1 MELWIILFGIVSCLG
16 MGLTRWLVGQDQAR
30 ELPGMNPRDLEE
42 LLDALLSHSR
52 DAIVV
57 LNSQGRVVIWSKT
70 AQSVLGLQDDE
81 ALGKRLAEILP
92 CEELGQYGKIGPKEV
107 VEISYNSNEAGHIP
121 LEVSASR
128 ISIGGEPH
136 ELIILRD
143 VTQRRRN
150 ETELLRAKEEVE
162 SFNRELEQAITRANS
177 MAMEA
182 ELANAAKSAFL
193 ANMSHEIRT
202 PMNGIIGM
210 TGLLLDTHLTAE
222 QREYAQIIRNCA
234 ESLLSLINDILDFSK
249 IEAGKLDL
257 EILDFDLREALE
269 EVLEVFAF
277 KAEEKGLEFVCM
289 VEPDVPSLLR
299 GDPGRLRQVLL
310 NLVGNAIK
318 FTLHG
323 EVMVRVSLEAEAK
336 EKVTLLFQVKDTGIG
351 IPKDKQ
357 RLLFRPFT
365 QVDGSTTRKF
375 GGTGLGLS
383 ISKRLVEL
391 MGGTICVES
400 APGKGSVFSFTAVME
415 KQPLGQRPLH
425 PAILQLQG
433 KRVLVVDDHATNR
446 LLLKVLLEGWGCIC
460 KEAQRA
466 EQALGILVQAY
477 QQNMP
482 FHGAILDMLMPD
494 MDGDRLG
501 KAIKKD
507 SRLKDTLLIMLTSLG
522 RREDVN
528 RLREIGFA
536 GYLTKPVRSSQ
547 LLRCLEAVLVRGE
560 SYFLDTLPTT
570 TGCHTFSDKPGKNL
584 RILLV
589 EDNVTNQKVALGILQ
604 KLGYRAEAV
613 ANGKEALASLKSQPY
628 DLVFMDCQMP
638 EMDGYEATRFIREPT
653 TGVLN
658 PQVPIIAMTANA
670 MAGDRAKCMEAGMND
685 YVPKPVRAQDLQA
698 MIGKWAK
705 KACNSES
712 ESLRSQCFTPLVPE
726 VAKLSMEEDML
737 PVFDKDALLERLMGD
752 QELAMS
758 ILRGFLQ
765 ETPLQIN
772 SLRKALAQGD
782 AQAARRWAH
791 TIKGA
796 AGNVGAMLLREK
808 ASLLEQE
815 AKAEALDKA
824 NECMEALE
832 SSWET
837 FKEACGFAA
846 HELGG

>member
-1 MELWIILFGIVSCLG
+1 MELWIILLGVVSCLG
-16 MGLTRWLVGQDQAR
+16 LGLSRWLAGQDQAR
-30 ELPGMNPRDLEE
+30 ELPGMNPRDMEE
-42 LLDALLSHSR
+42 ILDALLNHSR

-70 AQSVLGLQDDE
+70 AQSVLGLQEDE
-81 ALGKRLAEILP
+81 ALGKRLVEILP
-92 CEELGQYGKIGPKEV
+92 CEELDQYGKIGPKEV
-107 VEISYNSNEAGHIP
+107 VEISYNSNKAGHIP
-121 LEVSASR
+121 LEVSASS

-269 EVLEVFAF
+269 EVVEVLAF

-289 VEPDVPSLLR
+289 VEPHVPSLLR

-323 EVMVRVSLEAEAK
+323 EVMVRVSLEAEDK

-391 MGGTICVES
+391 MGGTIRVES
-400 APGKGSVFSFTAVME
+400 TPGKGSVFSFTAVME
-415 KQPLGQRPLH
+415 KQPLGEKPLQ
-425 PAILQLQG
+425 PAVLKLQG

-460 KEAQRA
+460 QEAQGA
-466 EQALGILVQAY
+466 EQALAMLVQAY

-507 SRLKDTLLIMLTSLG
+507 PRLKDTLLIMLTSLG
-522 RREDVN
+522 RREDVK

-547 LLRCLEAVLVRGE
+547 LLRCLETVLVRGE

-570 TGCHTFSDKPGKNL
+570 TGCHTLSDKPGKNL

-604 KLGYRAEAV
+604 KMGYRAEAV

-638 EMDGYEATRFIREPT
+638 EMDGYEATRLIREPT

-658 PQVPIIAMTANA
+658 PHVPIIAMTANA

-698 MIGKWAK
+698 MIGKWARN
-705 KACNSES
+705 ACNSES
-712 ESLRSQCFTPLVPE
+712 DSQRPQCFRPSVPE
-726 VAKLSMEEDML
+726 VAKLSMEEDMP
-737 PVFDKDALLERLMGD
+737 PVFDKEALLERLMGD

-758 ILRGFLQ
+758 ILWGFLQ
-765 ETPLQIN
+765 ETPRQID

-815 AKAEALDKA
+815 AKAGALDRA
-824 NECMEALE
+824 VECMEALE

-837 FKEACGFAA
+837 FQEACGLAT
-846 HELGG
+846 HEPGG